1 MDILK
6 LIDDRMKVT
15 EELEKALLK
24 AAALHISSV
33 VATERLRKA
42 LLHEG
47 FAERNIPYGIK
58 PDYVGTRNICFL
70 KAMIEGQQALSPII
84 ETLKEH
90 QVVKSR
96 IGKVEV
102 K

>member
-1 MDILK
+1 MDIIQ

-15 EELEKALLK
+15 EELEQALLK

-33 VATERLRKA
+33 GVTERLRKA
-42 LLHEG
+42 LLQRG
-47 FAERNIPYGIK
+47 FTERTTPYGIE
-58 PDYVGTRNICFL
+58 PGYVGTRNMGFL
-70 KAMIEGQQALSPII
+70 KAMIEGKQAPSIII

-90 QVVKSR
+90 QIIKSR

>member
-1 MDILK
+1 MEIFR
-6 LIDDRMKVT
+6 LIDERMKIT

-33 VATERLRKA
+33 GVTERLRKA
-42 LLHEG
+42 LLQRG
-47 FAERNIPYGIK
+47 FTDRTTPYGIE
-58 PDYVGTRNICFL
+58 PGYVSNRNMGFL
-70 KAMIEGQQALSPII
+70 KAMIEGKQAPSIII

-90 QVVKSR
+90 QIVKSR